1 MSVEFVV
8 SADGT
13 SIAFEA
19 VGQGAPLVLV
29 GGAFCDRRAKASG
42 TPLAALLAEKLH
54 VSSYDRRGRGESGEQ
69 APYALERE
77 IDDLRA
83 LVTRAGGSAAV
94 FGNSSGALLALAAAA
109 AGVPITK
116 LVLFE
121 PPVLLDAARAASFEP
136 LARDLARLVTEG
148 QRGAAAE
155 RFLTEVVQVPPPA
168 LAGLRRSPAW
178 PGLEALAHTLSY
190 DVSLTARGSQYLELA
205 RSVTAPTLVL
215 AGSASPPWMRDA
227 LGTLAGSL
235 VNGRVHTLEGQT
247 HDVEPA
253 TLARAIAEFLVKSNN

>member
-29 GGAFCDRRAKASG
+29 GGAFCDRRARASG
-42 TPLAALLAEKLH
+42 TPLAALLSERQRVL
-54 VSSYDRRGRGESGEQ
+54 SYDRRGRGDSGDQ

-77 IDDLRA
+77 IDDLAA

-121 PPVLLDAARAASFEP
+121 PPFLLDAARAASFEP
-136 LARDLARLVTEG
+136 LARELSRLVVEK

-155 RFLTEVVQVPPPA
+155 RFLAEVVQVPPAA
-168 LAGLRRSPAW
+168 LAGIRRSPAW

-190 DVSLTARGSQYLELA
+190 DVSITSRGAQYLDLA
-205 RSVTAPTLVL
+205 RSVTAPALVL
-215 AGSASPPWMRDA
+215 AGGASPPWMRDA

-235 VNGRVHTLEGQT
+235 AKGRLGTLEGQT
-247 HDVEPA
+247 HDVDTA
-253 TLARAIAEFLVKSNN
+253 ALARAIAEFLVDSNN